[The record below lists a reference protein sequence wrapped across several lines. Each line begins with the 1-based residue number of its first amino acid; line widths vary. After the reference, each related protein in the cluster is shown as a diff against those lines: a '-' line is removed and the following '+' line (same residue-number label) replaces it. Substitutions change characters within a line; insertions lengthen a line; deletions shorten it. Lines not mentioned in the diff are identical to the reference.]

1 MIYIFTILKMIIMNL
16 ENIYHKIE
24 NNLELSRED
33 LYSLLT
39 IKDEEGIHR
48 LIATAYEIKLKNV
61 GKKVFFRGLVEMSN
75 ICIKDCFYCGIRKS
89 NKSVERY
96 LMKEE
101 EILAGAKFA
110 IENNYGSIVLQSGER
125 TDEIFVNFVKD
136 IITKIKNLSDG
147 KLGITLS
154 LGEQSLETYQRWFK
168 AGAHRYLLRIET
180 SSENLYNKLHP
191 EDHNFVKRKNCLSLL
206 KESGFQVGTGV
217 MIKLPFQTYNDLVN
231 DILFFKEMDVDM
243 IGMGPYIKSIGTP
256 LAELADENYPIQEDV
271 YQLAI
276 KMIAVTR
283 IYLRDVNIAATTAL
297 QALKTFGREMGLKA
311 GANII
316 MPNVT
321 DTLYRPSYQL
331 YDNKPCIDENSDDCV
346 NCLESRILNIDEE
359 IGYGEWGDSIH
370 FRNKTQKK

>member
-1 MIYIFTILKMIIMNL
+1 MPLEKIFLKIDN
-16 ENIYHKIE
+16 EE
-24 NNLELSRED
+24 ELLPED

-39 IKDEEGIHR
+39 LRNEDGIR
-48 LIATAYEIKLKNV
+48 SLIDKAYKVKLKHV

-75 ICIKDCFYCGIRKS
+75 ICIKDCLYCGIRKS
-89 NKSVERY
+89 NKSIERY
-96 LMKEE
+96 MMKED

-110 IENNYGSIVLQSGER
+110 FENNYGSMVLQSGER
-125 TDEIFVNFVKD
+125 TDELFVDFVED
-136 IITKIKNLSDG
+136 IISKIKKLSDG

-154 LGEQSLETYQRWFK
+154 LGEQSLETYQRWFN

-180 SSENLYNKLHP
+180 SNETLYSKLHP
-191 EDHNFVKRKNCLSLL
+191 ADHNFLKRKNCLSLL
-206 KESGFQVGTGV
+206 KQVGFQVGTGV
-217 MIKLPFQTYNDLVN
+217 MIRLPFQTYNDLVN
-231 DILFFKEMDVDM
+231 DILFFKEMDIDM
-243 IGMGPYIKSIGTP
+243 IGMGPYLLSNNTP
-256 LAELADENYPIQEDV
+256 LAEEPKENYPIDEDV

-283 IYLRDVNIAATTAL
+283 LYLKDVNIAATTAL

-321 DTLYRPSYQL
+321 ETLYRPSYQL
-331 YDNKPCIDENSDDCV
+331 YNNKPCLDENADDCV

-370 FRNKTQKK
+370 FKNKNQ

>member
-1 MIYIFTILKMIIMNL
+1 MLEKIFKKIDTDETL
-16 ENIYHKIE
+16 EKN
-24 NNLELSRED
+24 D
-33 LYSLLT
+33 LHFLLT
-39 IKDEEGIHR
+39 LQNDEDIR
-48 LIATAYEIKLKNV
+48 LLISKAYEVKLKNV
-61 GKKVFFRGLVEMSN
+61 GKKVFYRGLVEMSN
-75 ICIKDCFYCGIRKS
+75 ICVKDCLYCGIRKS
-89 NKSVERY
+89 NKTVDRY

-110 IENNYGSIVLQSGER
+110 FENNYGSMVLQSGER
-125 TDEIFVNFVKD
+125 TDEMFIDFVES
-136 IITKIKNLSDG
+136 IITKIKTMSDG
-147 KLGITLS
+147 ELGITLS
-154 LGEQSLETYQRWFK
+154 LGEQTFETYQRWFN

-180 SSENLYNKLHP
+180 SNEELYAKLHP
-191 EDHNFVKRKNCLSLL
+191 ADHNFLKRKNCLSLL
-206 KESGFQVGTGV
+206 RQAGFQVGTGV
-217 MIKLPFQTYNDLVN
+217 MIRLPFQTYDDLVN

-243 IGMGPYIKSIGTP
+243 IGMGPYIKSKGTP
-256 LAELADENYPIQEDV
+256 LANEPEDKYPIKEDV

-283 IYLRDVNIAATTAL
+283 IYLKDVNIAATTAL

-321 DTLYRPSYQL
+321 ETLYRPSYQL

-346 NCLESRILNIDEE
+346 GCLESRILKIDEE

-370 FRNKTQKK
+370 FKNRNKH

>member
-1 MIYIFTILKMIIMNL
+1 MTLEKIFQK
-16 ENIYHKIE
+16 HD
-24 NNLELSRED
+24 NNEELLRED

-39 IKDEEGIHR
+39 LRKEDEIR
-48 LIATAYEIKLKNV
+48 ALIDKAYEVKLKHV
-61 GKKVFFRGLVEMSN
+61 GKKVFFRGLIEMSN
-75 ICIKDCFYCGIRKS
+75 ICIKDCLYCGIRKS
-89 NKSVERY
+89 NKTVERY
-96 LMKEE
+96 TMKEE

-110 IENNYGSIVLQSGER
+110 FENNYGSMVLQSGER
-125 TDEIFVNFVKD
+125 SDEMFISFVED
-136 IITKIKNLSDG
+136 IITKIKTLSEG

-154 LGEQSLETYQRWFK
+154 LGEQSLETYKRWFN

-180 SSENLYNKLHP
+180 SNQTLYGKLHP
-191 EDHNFVKRKNCLSLL
+191 ADHNFQKRKNCLVLL
-206 KESGFQVGTGV
+206 KQAGFQVGTGV
-217 MIKLPFQTYNDLVN
+217 MIRLPFQTYDDLVN
-231 DILFFKEMDVDM
+231 DIIFFKEMDIDM
-243 IGMGPYIKSIGTP
+243 IGMGPYLLSNNTP
-256 LAELADENYPIQEDV
+256 LANEPKENYPIDEDV

-283 IYLRDVNIAATTAL
+283 IYLKDVNIAATTAL
-297 QALKTFGREMGLKA
+297 QAIKAFGREMGLKA

-331 YDNKPCIDENSDDCV
+331 YDNKPCLDENADDCV

-370 FRNKTQKK
+370 FRNKIQ

>member
-1 MIYIFTILKMIIMNL
+1 MPIERIYQ
-16 ENIYHKIE
+16 KID
-24 NNLELSRED
+24 NNEELSRTDILNLLMLRGED
-33 LYSLLT
+33 EIHSL
-39 IKDEEGIHR
+39 ISK
-48 LIATAYEIKLKNV
+48 AYEVKLKHV

-75 ICIKDCFYCGIRKS
+75 ICIKDCLYCGIRKS

-96 LMKEE
+96 MMKEE

-110 IENNYGSIVLQSGER
+110 FENNYGSMVLQSGER
-125 TDEIFVNFVKD
+125 SDELFVDFVEN
-136 IITKIKNLSDG
+136 IITKIKQLSDD

-154 LGEQSLETYQRWFK
+154 LGEQSLQTYERWFD

-180 SSENLYNKLHP
+180 SNETLYGKLHP
-191 EDHNFVKRKNCLSLL
+191 SDQNYLQRKNCLSLL
-206 KESGFQVGTGV
+206 KQAGFQVGTGV
-217 MIKLPFQTYNDLVN
+217 MIRLPFQTYDDLVN

-256 LAELADENYPIQEDV
+256 LADEPAEKYPIDEDV

-283 IYLRDVNIAATTAL
+283 IYLKDVNIAATTAL

-331 YDNKPCIDENSDDCV
+331 YDNKPCLDENADDCV

-370 FRNKTQKK
+370 FRNKKQ